1 MLTLMGMAAAFAVPR
16 YTSLANRTRA
26 SEVLALSDNLRE
38 ATLTAH
44 AQFVLS
50 GSTLTAATLNGKA
63 VLLKE
68 GYPAPTSS
76 GIESAIVDWGSFTT
90 KTNPFFVVFYKTGAP
105 IDAECSVTYQGAM
118 SPAKPAVITDIKL
131 GGC

>member
-1 MLTLMGMAAAFAVPR
+1 MGMAAAFAVPR

-26 SEVLALSDNLRE
+26 SEVLALSGNLRE
-38 ATLTAH
+38 ATLAAH

-50 GSTLTAATLNGKA
+50 GSTLTAATLSGKA

-68 GYPAPTSS
+68 GYPAPTSN
-76 GIESAIVDWGSFTT
+76 GIESTIVDWGSFTT
-90 KTNPFFVVFYKTGAP
+90 KTSSSFVVFYKIGAP
-105 IDAECSVTYQGAM
+105 IDAECSVTYQAAM
-118 SPAKPAVITDIKL
+118 SATKPALIKDIKL